1 MTNYLRNYKQYFS
14 LQDSQPYCLTNDF
27 SNNNWT
33 PRGTYWTPQPDMK
46 IRSVPT
52 FSDNVILNKDGIYKI
67 QTLNY
72 DNNVYDYNIY
82 NKNQK

>member
-1 MTNYLRNYKQYFS
+1 MTNYLGNYKQFYS

-27 SNNNWT
+27 SNNKWT
-33 PRGTYWTPQPDMK
+33 PKGTYWVSEPDMK

-52 FSDNVILNKDGIYKI
+52 LTDNTILNENGIYKS

-72 DNNVYDYNIY
+72 NNKVYDYNI
-82 NKNQK
+82 KKPSI